1 MGCPALNGYPC
12 EPCGAQV
19 QIWRAFCHRR
29 SGAKK
34 ILYPYVKNIQ
44 SHNPLKMKGKYSTC
58 DITYV
63 HLLSMTGARA
73 IPENAQPT
81 CSMSEKE
88 NASWGCSHP
97 QRFRTTLLR

>member
-63 HLLSMTGARA
+63 HLLSNVLGPYVACFPSDVA
-73 IPENAQPT
+73 
-81 CSMSEKE
+81 
-88 NASWGCSHP
+88 CSHQSSFMASP
-97 QRFRTTLLR
+97 KLSFIEVG